1 MTKKNGQREAQLSAH
16 GMPGKLAQT
25 HTAVPPQP
33 GAQNL
38 HDCNTH
44 LRRISAAHIL
54 AGTSELTEEC
64 PVQPVAGQ
72 PPLPGRPC
80 VSKGCSNLTWDG
92 HACPNFGSRLSAAGT
107 VRVRGPLNSP
117 GTAPPAEAQRSWRA
131 INRYRHQCLCSLCA
145 APTGRKPLRQKQ
157 SLW

>member
-54 AGTSELTEEC
+54 AGTSELTEE
-64 PVQPVAGQ
+64 VSRATSGQ
-72 PPLPGRPC
+72 PTAP
-80 VSKGCSNLTWDG
+80 
-92 HACPNFGSRLSAAGT
+92 AGT
-107 VRVRGPLNSP
+107 VMPVQGL
-117 GTAPPAEAQRSWRA
+117 
-131 INRYRHQCLCSLCA
+131 
-145 APTGRKPLRQKQ
+145 
-157 SLW
+157 